1 MNNET
6 DFDAIVQSIADEA
19 TPSIGLARVKPE
31 GGLST
36 SPLAL
41 SYSPELMVDLILNN
55 PSWDMKQLGQVF
67 GQTAGWISKVLSTKA
82 FQDALEPRRAEV
94 LNPEFAMTLTERFQA
109 LTIRSLTVM
118 QEKLESGKA
127 LPDLTILK
135 AAELGVKALG
145 MGQKLKEEDKPS
157 EQPKNSSEMVADR
170 IMAAM
175 AKRKAAESA
184 VDVEAIEV
192 PNGEQSAD

>member
-1 MNNET
+1 VADAD
-6 DFDAIVQSIADEA
+6 DFAAIAQSIADEA
-19 TPSIGLARVKPE
+19 KPE
-31 GGLST
+31 KLPAVPSAA
-36 SPLAL
+36 SF
-41 SYSPELMVDLILNN
+41 SYSPDVMVDLIINN
-55 PSWDMKQLGQVF
+55 PSWSSKQLGQVF
-67 GQTAGWISKVLSTKA
+67 GQTEGWVSKVLSTKA

-118 QEKLESGKA
+118 QEKLEAGKA

-145 MGQKLKEEDKPS
+145 MGQKLKEDDKPA
-157 EQPKNSSEMVADR
+157 EPPKNTSEMVADR

-175 AKRKAAESA
+175 AKRKASESA
-184 VDVEAIEV
+184 VDVEAREV
-192 PNGEQSAD
+192 LDGE